1 MEHYLLTA
9 RSITHAQRMAQVLER
24 AGIHVQL
31 RRAGNSITK
40 NGCGYTIQV
49 PARLYR
55 RAVDALREAGVQPV
69 RVIHVSGGVSKEFA
83 L

>member
-9 RSITHAQRMAQVLER
+9 RSITHAQRMAQALER

-31 RRAGNSITK
+31 RRAGNGITK
-40 NGCGYTIQV
+40 NGCGYTIQL
-49 PARLYR
+49 PARLFR
-55 RAVDALREAGVQPV
+55 RASEALRAAGAPPV
-69 RVIHVSGGVSKEFA
+69 RVYHVSGGVSKELA